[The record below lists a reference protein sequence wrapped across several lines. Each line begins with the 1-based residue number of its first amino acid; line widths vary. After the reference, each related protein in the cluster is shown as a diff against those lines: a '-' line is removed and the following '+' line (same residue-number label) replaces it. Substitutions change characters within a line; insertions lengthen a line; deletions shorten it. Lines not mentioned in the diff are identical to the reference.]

1 MLQSRSF
8 LQQFTRLA
16 IVNILSNLMV
26 PLAGLLD
33 VAFLGHLAEIRHLAG
48 VALATVLVN
57 YLYWTFGFLR
67 MGTTGSTAQA
77 VGRDDGQEVLLIGL
91 RNGAVALGIGLLLV
105 VMQQPLGRLGFGLMS
120 ADANVEAAGMAYYHA
135 LIWGAPAT
143 LLNYVL
149 VGWFLGRGQSGKVL
163 LLSVVGNGA
172 KVLLDYGL
180 IVRGGW
186 LSAGA
191 GYATAGSQ
199 FLMMAIG
206 VSLLIWE
213 FRSKPLG
220 VEWKDV
226 MNAAALKAAF
236 GLNSEILVRSFAL
249 ISTFALFTNLSS
261 LLGTAVLTTNAV
273 LLEVVTFAAFFI
285 DGLAFATE
293 SCAGVLQGQ
302 GTTEGLLRLLRVSG
316 IASLVLG
323 VGIAIAFMIAP
334 IQLFGLLTSHKD
346 VVERLQQYV
355 IWLLPVLG
363 FGSIAYLLDGYFL
376 GLTSGRILRNAAI
389 VALFAG
395 FLPMAAIA
403 WYFQSS
409 HLLWLALTLFMVG
422 RVVSLGIQVPGTVR
436 SRNPKSIRI

>member
-1 MLQSRSF
+1 MFESRSF
-8 LQQFTRLA
+8 LRQFSRLA
-16 IVNILSNLMV
+16 MVNILSNLMV

-33 VAFLGHLAEIRHLAG
+33 IAFLGHLAEIHHLAG

-77 VGRDDGQEVLLIGL
+77 IGRDDAQAVLLIGL
-91 RNGAVALGIGLLLV
+91 RNGGIALGIGLLLL
-105 VMQQPLGRLGFGLMS
+105 VMQFPLGQLGFSLLS
-120 ADANVEAAGMAYYHA
+120 ADGEVEASGMAYYRA

-180 IVRGGW
+180 IVRWGW
-186 LSAGA
+186 LSMGA

-206 VSLLIWE
+206 LLLLVWE
-213 FRSKPLG
+213 FRSKSLG
-220 VEWKDV
+220 VGWKELLDP
-226 MNAAALKAAF
+226 AALKATF

-261 LLGTAVLTTNAV
+261 TLGTEVLTTNAV

-293 SCAGVLQGQ
+293 SWAGVLHGQ
-302 GTTEGLLRLLRVSG
+302 GTTDGLVRLLRVSG

-323 VGIAIAFMIAP
+323 VGVAIAFMIAP
-334 IQLFGLLTSHKD
+334 VPLFSLLTSHTD
-346 VVERLQQYV
+346 VVVRLQKYV
-355 IWLLPVLG
+355 IWLLPILG
-363 FGSIAYLLDGYFL
+363 FGSIAYMLDGYFL
-376 GLTSGRILRNAAI
+376 GLTSGKILRNAAVLAMLI
-389 VALFAG
+389 G
-395 FLPMAAIA
+395 FVPMAAIA
-403 WYFQSS
+403 WYFRSS
-409 HLLWLALTLFMVG
+409 HLLWLALTLFMMG
-422 RVVSLGIQVPGTVR
+422 RVVALGIQVPKT
-436 SRNPKSIRI
+436 IQL

>member
-1 MLQSRSF
+1 MFESGAF
-8 LQQFTRLA
+8 LPQFTRLA

-33 VAFLGHLAEIRHLAG
+33 VAFLGHLADIHHLAG

-67 MGTTGSTAQA
+67 MGTTGPTAQA
-77 VGRDDGQEVLLIGL
+77 VGRNDFNAVLLIGL
-91 RNGAVALGIGLLLV
+91 RNGCLALGIGLLIL
-105 VMQQPLGRLGFGLMS
+105 VMQQPVGHLGFSLLS
-120 ADANVEAAGMAYYHA
+120 ADANVKAPGIAYYHA
-135 LIWGAPAT
+135 LVWGAPAT

-149 VGWFLGRGQSGKVL
+149 IGWFLGRGQSGKVL

-172 KVLLDYGL
+172 KVLLDYWL
-180 IVRGGW
+180 IVQWGW
-186 LSAGA
+186 LSMGA

-206 VSLLIWE
+206 VLTVGWE
-213 FRSKPLG
+213 FGVKPMG
-220 VEWKDV
+220 VRWQELL
-226 MNAAALKAAF
+226 NPIALKTAF
-236 GLNSEILVRSFAL
+236 LLNSEILVRSFAL

-261 LLGTAVLTTNAV
+261 VLGTEVLTTNAV

-293 SCAGVLQGQ
+293 SWAGVLHGR
-302 GTTEGLLRLLRVSG
+302 GTIAGLVRLLWVSG
-316 IASLVLG
+316 IASLGLG
-323 VGIAIAFMIAP
+323 VGVAIAFIVTP
-334 IQLFGLLTSHKD
+334 VTLFSLLTNHGD
-346 VVERLQQYV
+346 VVNHLRQYV

-389 VALFAG
+389 TALLVGFA
-395 FLPMAAIA
+395 PMAAIA
-403 WYFQSS
+403 FYYRSN
-409 HLLWLALTLFMVG
+409 HLLWLSLALFMGV
-422 RVVSLGIQVPGTVR
+422 RVITLGIQVPRTLQKVD
-436 SRNPKSIRI
+436 

>member
-1 MLQSRSF
+1 MFESRSF
-8 LQQFTRLA
+8 LRQFSRLA

-26 PLAGLLD
+26 PLAGLLN
-33 VAFLGHLAEIRHLAG
+33 VAFLGHLAEIHHLAG

-77 VGRDDGQEVLLIGL
+77 IGRDDSQAVLLIGL
-91 RNGAVALGIGLLLV
+91 RNGVIALGIGLLLL
-105 VMQQPLGRLGFGLMS
+105 VMQFPLGQLGFSLLS
-120 ADANVEAAGMAYYHA
+120 AAGEVKASGMAYYRA

-149 VGWFLGRGQSGKVL
+149 VGWYLGRGQSGKVL
-163 LLSVVGNGA
+163 LLSIVGNGA

-180 IVRGGW
+180 IVQRGW
-186 LSAGA
+186 LSTGA

-206 VSLLIWE
+206 LLLLVLE
-213 FRSKPLG
+213 FRSKPLEIG
-220 VEWKDV
+220 WKELLDP
-226 MNAAALKAAF
+226 AALKATF

-261 LLGTAVLTTNAV
+261 ILGTEVLTTNAV

-293 SCAGVLQGQ
+293 SWAGVLHGQ
-302 GTTEGLLRLLRVSG
+302 GTTDGLVRLLRVSG
-316 IASLVLG
+316 IASLLLG
-323 VGIAIAFMIAP
+323 VGVAIAFMVAP
-334 IQLFGLLTSHKD
+334 VQLFSLLTSHTD
-346 VVERLQQYV
+346 VVVRLQQYV

-363 FGSIAYLLDGYFL
+363 FGSIAYMLDGYFL
-376 GLTSGRILRNAAI
+376 GLTSGKILRNAAVLAMLI
-389 VALFAG
+389 G
-395 FLPMAAIA
+395 FVPMAAIA
-403 WYFQSS
+403 WYFRSS
-409 HLLWLALTLFMVG
+409 HLLWLALTLFMMG
-422 RVVSLGIQVPGTVR
+422 RVVALGIQVPKT
-436 SRNPKSIRI
+436 IQL

>member
-1 MLQSRSF
+1 MFESRSF
-8 LQQFTRLA
+8 LRQFSRLA

-33 VAFLGHLAEIRHLAG
+33 VAFLGHLAEIHHLAG

-77 VGRDDGQEVLLIGL
+77 IGRDDAQAVLLIGL
-91 RNGAVALGIGLLLV
+91 RNGGIALGIGLLLL
-105 VMQQPLGRLGFGLMS
+105 VMQFPLGQLGFSLLS
-120 ADANVEAAGMAYYHA
+120 AAGEVEAAGMAYYRA

-163 LLSVVGNGA
+163 LLSIVGNGA

-180 IVRGGW
+180 IVRWGW
-186 LSAGA
+186 LSMGA

-199 FLMMAIG
+199 FLMMSIG
-206 VSLLIWE
+206 LLLLVWE
-213 FRSKPLG
+213 FRSKSLEVG
-220 VEWKDV
+220 WKELLDPV
-226 MNAAALKAAF
+226 ALKATF

-261 LLGTAVLTTNAV
+261 ILGTEVLTTNAV

-293 SCAGVLQGQ
+293 SWAGVLHGQ
-302 GTTEGLLRLLRVSG
+302 GTTDGLLRLLRVSG
-316 IASLVLG
+316 ITSLLLG
-323 VGIAIAFMIAP
+323 VGVAIAFMIAP
-334 IQLFGLLTSHKD
+334 VPLFSLLTSHTN
-346 VVERLQQYV
+346 VVIRLQEYV
-355 IWLLPVLG
+355 MWLLPVLG
-363 FGSIAYLLDGYFL
+363 FGSIAYMLDGYFL
-376 GLTSGRILRNAAI
+376 GLTSGKILRNAAVLAMLI
-389 VALFAG
+389 G
-395 FLPMAAIA
+395 FVPMAAIA
-403 WYFQSS
+403 WYFRSS
-409 HLLWLALTLFMVG
+409 HLLWLALTLFMMG
-422 RVVSLGIQVPGTVR
+422 RVVALGIQVPKT
-436 SRNPKSIRI
+436 IQL

>member
-105 VMQQPLGRLGFGLMS
+105 VVQQPLGRLGFGLMS

-163 LLSVVGNGA
+163 LLSVMGNGA

-293 SCAGVLQGQ
+293 RAGDDG
-302 GTTEGLLRLLRVSG
+302 GIATIAAGFRDCESG
-316 IASLVLG
+316 IGCGNCDRVYDCADSIVW
-323 VGIAIAFMIAP
+323 
-334 IQLFGLLTSHKD
+334 LTHQSQRCGGA
-346 VVERLQQYV
+346 V
-355 IWLLPVLG
+355 
-363 FGSIAYLLDGYFL
+363 
-376 GLTSGRILRNAAI
+376 AAI
-389 VALFAG
+389 CHLAVARFGVWFDRLSVRWLF
-395 FLPMAAIA
+395 
-403 WYFQSS
+403 
-409 HLLWLALTLFMVG
+409 
-422 RVVSLGIQVPGTVR
+422 
-436 SRNPKSIRI
+436 SRIN

>member
-1 MLQSRSF
+1 MFESRSF
-8 LQQFTRLA
+8 LRQFSRLA
-16 IVNILSNLMV
+16 MVNILSNLMV

-33 VAFLGHLAEIRHLAG
+33 IAFLGHLAEIHHLAG

-77 VGRDDGQEVLLIGL
+77 IGRDDAQAVLLIGL
-91 RNGAVALGIGLLLV
+91 RNGGIALGIGLLLL
-105 VMQQPLGRLGFGLMS
+105 VMQFPLGQLGFSLLS
-120 ADANVEAAGMAYYHA
+120 ADGEVEASGMAYYRA

-180 IVRGGW
+180 IVRWGW
-186 LSAGA
+186 LSMGA

-206 VSLLIWE
+206 LLLLVWE
-213 FRSKPLG
+213 FRSKSLG
-220 VEWKDV
+220 VGWKELLDP
-226 MNAAALKAAF
+226 AALKATF

-261 LLGTAVLTTNAV
+261 TLGTEVLTTNAV

-293 SCAGVLQGQ
+293 SWAGVLHGQ
-302 GTTEGLLRLLRVSG
+302 GTTDGLLRLLRVSG
-316 IASLVLG
+316 ITSLLLG
-323 VGIAIAFMIAP
+323 VGVAIAFMIAP
-334 IQLFGLLTSHKD
+334 VPLFSLLTSHTN
-346 VVERLQQYV
+346 VVIRLQEYV

-363 FGSIAYLLDGYFL
+363 FGSIAYMLDGYFL
-376 GLTSGRILRNAAI
+376 GLTSGKILRNAAVLAMLI
-389 VALFAG
+389 G
-395 FLPMAAIA
+395 FVPMAAIA
-403 WYFQSS
+403 WYFRSS
-409 HLLWLALTLFMVG
+409 HLLWLALTLFMMG
-422 RVVSLGIQVPGTVR
+422 RVVALGIQVPKT
-436 SRNPKSIRI
+436 IQL